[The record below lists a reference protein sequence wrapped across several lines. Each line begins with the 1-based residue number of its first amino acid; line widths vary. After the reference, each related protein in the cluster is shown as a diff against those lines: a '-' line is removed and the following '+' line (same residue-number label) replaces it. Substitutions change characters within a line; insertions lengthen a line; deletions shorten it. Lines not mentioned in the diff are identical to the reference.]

1 MLLQPLQ
8 SDTPY
13 KITVVAVYDDGDGGQ
28 VTGNGKTGIIN
39 ITVVSMLFLILHSKV
54 QLTLKESVKS
64 VKEKKYIELLSFKL
78 VLQTN

>member
-54 QLTLKESVKS
+54 QLMLKESLKF
-64 VKEKKYIELLSFKL
+64 VKEKKSI
-78 VLQTN
+78 